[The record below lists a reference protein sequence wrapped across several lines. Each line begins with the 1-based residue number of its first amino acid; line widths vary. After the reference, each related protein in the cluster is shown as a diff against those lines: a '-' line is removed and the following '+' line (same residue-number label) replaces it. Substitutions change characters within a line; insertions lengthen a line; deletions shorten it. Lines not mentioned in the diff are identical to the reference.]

1 VYFTVLGQANE
12 GSGWKCYTHKEN
24 LNKDCSAEVWI
35 EVGISVRWDIEMT
48 YNFGNIDVTID

>member
-1 VYFTVLGQANE
+1 M
-12 GSGWKCYTHKEN
+12 
-24 LNKDCSAEVWI
+24 EVWI